1 MYIHRNI
8 AGAHAAQH
16 QSGHRGAGAGAAG
29 ERLAAAALPNPH
41 HYAGG
46 AFDINKLGVDPFG
59 ERRVVLKLRADCGQG
74 VAGGQGVAIRPFNDA
89 VRVAGADAG
98 GIPGF
103 ARCRQRGVDQR
114 PGPQPNGGQGVRH
127 RRKMSHFGLPQPFAF
142 AVQRFTAR
150 HQGVDLDHI
159 LRHAVRVQKLRHTAH
174 PVAAH
179 FALGAIRVEHP
190 HGGVAVRRQRRA
202 DADNAVRP
210 NGKMP
215 ARKFLAPDGNLR
227 RQAGFAAVKIDIVVA
242 AAVHFGKVQ
251 LHKVPPCCA
260 VWKESNKRIKKKE

>member
-1 MYIHRNI
+1 M
-8 AGAHAAQH
+8 AG
-16 QSGHRGAGAGAAG
+16 R
-29 ERLAAAALPNPH
+29 
-41 HYAGG
+41 
-46 AFDINKLGVDPFG
+46 
-59 ERRVVLKLRADCGQG
+59 
-74 VAGGQGVAIRPFNDA
+74 QGVAIRPFNDA

-98 GIPGF
+98 SVPGF
-103 ARCRQRGVDQR
+103 TCNCQRGVDQR

-127 RRKMSHFGLPQPFAF
+127 GGKMPHLGLPQPFAF

-159 LRHAVRVQKLRHTAH
+159 LRHAVRVQKLRYAAH

-179 FALGAIRVEHP
+179 PALGAVRVEHP

-202 DADNAVRP
+202 DADNAIRP

-215 ARKFLAPDGNLR
+215 AGKFLAPDGNLR
-227 RQAGFAAVKIDIVVA
+227 RQAGFAAVKIDIVIA

-260 VWKESNKRIKKKE
+260 VGKE